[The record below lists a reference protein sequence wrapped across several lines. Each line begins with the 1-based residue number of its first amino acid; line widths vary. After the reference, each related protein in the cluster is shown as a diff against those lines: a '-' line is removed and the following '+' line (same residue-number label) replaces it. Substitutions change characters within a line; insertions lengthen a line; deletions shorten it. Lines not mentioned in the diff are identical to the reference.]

1 MKDYTSK
8 MCPQRL
14 IMLVYIIKISN
25 TKIQL
30 FERFCYF
37 SVYARDF
44 HFDLEGKGHVLFA
57 IVDFV
62 SVKVNSLRPLVCDLE
77 ILKIYLLI

>member
-1 MKDYTSK
+1 MKDYKSK

-14 IMLVYIIKISN
+14 IMLVNIIKISN

-37 SVYARDF
+37 SVYALDL

-57 IVDFV
+57 NVDFARIRV
-62 SVKVNSLRPLVCDLE
+62 HSLRPLVCDLE